1 MMSDISISYFNEEIA
16 NEVRAAFNG
25 TAVYCKQSLEYK
37 GSLKSHRERL
47 GKSNCIVLVI
57 CDDYLKSSECL
68 SELLEVYK
76 NDAFRARIFPIVLNN
91 VEIQN
96 PHYHLNCIKQ
106 LEDERNNIEKTTR
119 DLGELSYLKE
129 IFKYLDE
136 YGDWRRDLP
145 QILDIL
151 KDINALNIHKLREN
165 SYQPIRNAVSERLE
179 KIKKTKEETPESD
192 KKIPLEKI
200 YLCNRKDQ
208 FNTFLNELQGQKK
221 INTFYIHGDEMH
233 GHDEMFERLCNHLR
247 GSYRTNERNRKEIKT
262 FNIDFSTISPT
273 NFRLILLSKFLDA
286 LGMNLH
292 QYSPSN
298 PMIGEQL
305 YNICQKSNYIKP
317 LKTNDS
323 IAINFRIP
331 GGEWFPGLTD
341 DIEWFVNDFCN
352 KQSLPD
358 DAPVFHFFFSVVYS
372 RANLMTQPLRFRK
385 LKQHK
390 ESIVKALKNTLI
402 PDINELTW
410 VKPDDV
416 RDWLSVIGI
425 QNPNKRQQLMST
437 KFKKDSRQGYY
448 MSKLKSTLTDVIND
462 HTNNKL

>member
-1 MMSDISISYFNEEIA
+1 MNLEEIKKQIDKDLD
-16 NEVRAAFNG
+16 EAFNILDGIFG
-25 TAVYCKQSLEYK
+25 TSNGLYNDLSNEYV
-37 GSLKSHRERL
+37 SRPENFSRH
-47 GKSNCIVLVI
+47 
-57 CDDYLKSSECL
+57 
-68 SELLEVYK
+68 
-76 NDAFRARIFPIVLNN
+76 AFRSKLKRFVCLHFQSDKRPRITHGQAFLYNQQKPKSAQAL
-91 VEIQN
+91 
-96 PHYHLNCIKQ
+96 
-106 LEDERNNIEKTTR
+106 
-119 DLGELSYLKE
+119 
-129 IFKYLDE
+129 
-136 YGDWRRDLP
+136 
-145 QILDIL
+145 QI
-151 KDINALNIHKLREN
+151 N
-165 SYQPIRNAVSERLE
+165 
-179 KIKKTKEETPESD
+179 
-192 KKIPLEKI
+192 KKIPIEKI

-208 FNTFLNELQGQKK
+208 FNTFLNGLQHQKK
-221 INTFYIHGDEMH
+221 INTFYVHGDEMH

-262 FNIDFSTISPT
+262 LNIDFSTISPT

-286 LGMNLH
+286 LGMDLH
-292 QYSPSN
+292 QYSLSN
-298 PMIGEQL
+298 LMIDEEL

-317 LKTNDS
+317 LKANDS

-372 RANLMTQPLRFRK
+372 RANLMKQPLRFRK

-462 HTNNKL
+462 HTNKKL